1 MAERLNINQQLEII
15 KNVLAQAAKKL
26 SIRQIQAA
34 AGLDIPI
41 RTLQRRLQ
49 ELVDQQLVIAFGH
62 TRSKLYQLANHVP
75 VQPAN
80 EVTIPL
86 SRESGKILEQ
96 VSRPIQQRI
105 PVGYNAI
112 FLQSYRPNTDSYLSA
127 EHITK
132 LEELGKAVMPGQP
145 AGTYAKAI
153 LHRLLIDLSFNSS
166 RLEGNTY
173 SLLDT
178 ERLIAY
184 GQEAGGKSATE
195 AQMIL
200 NHKAAIEFIVEDAE
214 AIGFNRYTLL
224 NLHALLSD
232 NLLEDPAAS
241 GRLRYI
247 PVAIGK
253 SVYTPPGIPQQIEE
267 WFELLLAKTNLIQ
280 NPFEQAFFVMVHL
293 PYLQPFDDVN
303 KRVSRLAVNIPF
315 NRENLVPLS
324 FIDVPGELYI
334 KGMLGVYE
342 FNKIDLLR
350 DVFLW
355 AYERS
360 ASRYKVVQQSL
371 GEPDPFRLRYRD
383 QIKNL
388 VTTIVT
394 DGITFDKAISAIR
407 VKAGELPQADQSSF
421 AEAVESELLSLHE
434 GNIARYRLRPSV
446 FSQWKNN
453 NKRN

>member
-1 MAERLNINQQLEII
+1 
-15 KNVLAQAAKKL
+15 
-26 SIRQIQAA
+26 
-34 AGLDIPI
+34 
-41 RTLQRRLQ
+41 
-49 ELVDQQLVIAFGH
+49 
-62 TRSKLYQLANHVP
+62 
-75 VQPAN
+75 
-80 EVTIPL
+80 
-86 SRESGKILEQ
+86 
-96 VSRPIQQRI
+96 
-105 PVGYNAI
+105 
-112 FLQSYRPNTDSYLSA
+112 
-127 EHITK
+127 
-132 LEELGKAVMPGQP
+132 
-145 AGTYAKAI
+145 
-153 LHRLLIDLSFNSS
+153 
-166 RLEGNTY
+166 
-173 SLLDT
+173 LLDT

-342 FNKIDLLR
+342 LNKIDLLR

-388 VTTIVT
+388 VTTIIT

-421 AEAVESELLSLHE
+421 AEAVELELLSLHE

-446 FSQWKNN
+446 FAQWKNN